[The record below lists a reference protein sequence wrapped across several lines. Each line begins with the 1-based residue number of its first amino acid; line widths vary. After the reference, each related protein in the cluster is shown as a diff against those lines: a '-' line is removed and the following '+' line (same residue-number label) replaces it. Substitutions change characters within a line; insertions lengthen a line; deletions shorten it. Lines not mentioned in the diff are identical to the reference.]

1 MAFGD
6 SSDPFLIK
14 ENDTRPR
21 LSYYV
26 QQGDAVPVPLTDAS
40 SVVFNM
46 RMSENPET
54 VVASRQTAEIVAPAT
69 AGLLRYTFTAAQ
81 TADPGTYLGEFEITF
96 SDGGILTV
104 PTGDNYIWIQVGD
117 DIA

>member
-6 SSDPFLIK
+6 ASDPFLIK

-21 LSYYV
+21 LPYYV
-26 QQGDAVPVPLTDAS
+26 QQGEAVPVPMTDAS

-46 RMSENPET
+46 RMADSPNT
-54 VVASRQTAEIVAPAT
+54 VIVDRETAEIVAPAA
-69 AGLLRYTFTAAQ
+69 AGLLRYTFTAAE
-81 TADPGTYLGEFEITF
+81 TATPGDYIGEFEITF

-104 PTGDNYIWIQVGD
+104 PTGDKYIHIKVGD